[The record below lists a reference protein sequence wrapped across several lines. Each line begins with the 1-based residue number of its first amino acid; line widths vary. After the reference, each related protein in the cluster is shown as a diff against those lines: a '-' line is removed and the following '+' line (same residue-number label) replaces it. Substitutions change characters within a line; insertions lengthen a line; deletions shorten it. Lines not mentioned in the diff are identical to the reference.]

1 MAFAELRADEYAAL
15 SARALG
21 RLVADGRVSP
31 VQLMELA
38 LTLAKAIEPKIN
50 AYVSFLEP
58 LARSVAGEREREAR
72 AGHLRSALHGVP
84 IAVKDNFYLKG
95 FPLARGSRTSLD
107 YVPNANAP
115 MVHRLMD
122 AGTIIIGKT
131 TTPEFGWK
139 GTGISPLTGITRNP
153 WNTERN
159 SGGSSAGSAATV
171 AAGAVPIALGTDAG
185 GSIRIPAAFC
195 GIPGFKP
202 TLGRIPVWPG
212 TVTETLSHA
221 GPLTRFVDDVVLTL
235 DLTAGPDARDPLS
248 FTSTGA
254 GDAERWDRL
263 RGGGLKVGLMSAPF
277 GIRPE
282 RAAEPVIAAA
292 RAEITAAVPARYS
305 DAAIE
310 APLPRDV
317 FEALWVT
324 ARGLGYENLFAR
336 HAEIMD
342 PGLVRL
348 GPLAQAYSLS
358 RFFEAIGNRRSFVSA
373 AFKLFESV
381 DLLLMPTMP
390 IVAFDAAAEVPAG
403 GDAEAPLP
411 WITWTPYTYPF
422 NLSGQPAISL
432 PCGLAPDGMPVAV
445 QIVGPFGSDALVLA
459 FAREVETALAF
470 RERHPLRL
478 AAS

>member
-1 MAFAELRADEYAAL
+1 MAFAELRAEEYAAL

-31 VQLMELA
+31 VQLVELA
-38 LTLAKAIEPKIN
+38 LTLAKTAESRIN
-50 AYVSFLEP
+50 AYVSLLEP
-58 LARSVAGEREREAR
+58 LARSVAEEREREAR
-72 AGHLRSALHGVP
+72 AGRLRSALHGVP

-95 FPLARGSRTSLD
+95 FPLARGSRTSPD
-107 YVPNANAP
+107 YVPNENAP
-115 MVHRLMD
+115 MVQRLID

-195 GIPGFKP
+195 GVPGFKP

-248 FTSTGA
+248 FTSA
-254 GDAERWDRL
+254 GVGDVERWDRL
-263 RGGGLKVGLMSAPF
+263 RGGTLEVGLMSAPF

-282 RAAEPVIAAA
+282 RAVEPVIVAAL
-292 RAEITAAVPARYS
+292 AEITAAVPARYS

-324 ARGLGYENLFAR
+324 ARGLGYEKLFAR
-336 HAEIMD
+336 HAAIMD

-390 IVAFDAAAEVPAG
+390 IVAFDAGAEVPPG

-422 NLSGQPAISL
+422 NLSGHPAISL

-470 RERHPLRL
+470 RERHPLRPS
-478 AAS
+478 AS

>member
-1 MAFAELRADEYAAL
+1 MAFAELRADKYAAL

-31 VQLMELA
+31 IQLVELA
-38 LTLAKAIEPKIN
+38 LALAKAMEPKIN

-58 LARSVAGEREREAR
+58 LARSVAEEREREAR

-95 FPLARGSRTSLD
+95 FPLARGSRTSPD
-107 YVPNANAP
+107 YVPDENAP
-115 MVHRLMD
+115 MVQRLID
-122 AGTIIIGKT
+122 AGTIIVGKT

-195 GIPGFKP
+195 GVPGFKP

-221 GPLTRFVDDVVLTL
+221 GPLTRFVDDIVVTL

-248 FTSTGA
+248 FTSAGA
-254 GDAERWDRL
+254 GDGERWDRQ
-263 RGGGLKVGLMSAPF
+263 RGGTLKVGVMSAPF
-277 GIRPE
+277 DIRP
-282 RAAEPVIAAA
+282 ASAVEPVIATALA
-292 RAEITAAVPARYS
+292 QITAAVPARYS
-305 DAAIE
+305 DSVIE

-317 FEALWVT
+317 FEAFWVT
-324 ARGLGYENLFAR
+324 ARGLGYEKLFAR
-336 HAEIMD
+336 HAGMMD

-348 GPLAQAYSLS
+348 GPLARAYSLS

-373 AFKLFESV
+373 AFKLFDSV
-381 DLLLMPTMP
+381 DLLVMPTMP

-403 GDAEAPLP
+403 GDGEAPLP

-459 FAREVETALAF
+459 FAREVETVLAF